1 MKRSG
6 PSREELLRRV
16 DELEQRLR
24 EAEATLA
31 ARDAAA
37 ADPPSPHLQ
46 ETQAAGEDSQ
56 SLWEELAAANEELR
70 IQSEESEAQAE
81 ELAAQAEEL
90 EVQRDE
96 LQSVNRELE
105 GERALLRTVLEE
117 MPAGLI
123 VAAPS
128 GKLLLGNPQ
137 MEAILGGPLSQDD
150 GLEHYGLFL
159 GRHGDGSPFARK
171 DYPLACCLTRGE
183 LVSDEEF
190 GFIRTDGSTGF
201 VQVSAAP
208 VRNRQGEIIA
218 GVATYS
224 DITGRK
230 QRDREIQ
237 FLASF
242 PELNP
247 NPILEVDTSG
257 RITYSNQ
264 AAREIVAG
272 LGPPAKLRDLLP
284 ADLKQILLAIKQTGE
299 IRFQREVQVKDAVYL
314 QNLSYVEPFQTIRLY
329 GIDITRRKRGET
341 EVLQAKEEWERT
353 FEAVP
358 DLIAIIDNNH
368 HLVRVNRAMAAALG
382 AEARELAGKPC
393 YELMHR
399 SLCPPEVCPHSQ
411 LLQDGQE
418 HSAELREFD
427 RDFLVTTSPLMDD
440 KGKVLGS
447 VHVARDITERKR
459 AEEVLGRLN
468 EELEQRVQER
478 TYELQQ
484 AVEQL
489 REEVFQRQEAEAG
502 VRSERQR
509 FYQVLER
516 IPAMVEL
523 VSADCKFPYVNQ
535 EFIRR
540 YGEPGSRHG
549 YEFFFGFDAPCEG
562 CKTLPVFETQTPVD
576 WEWQGPDG
584 RYFHTYDYPF
594 VDVDGSLLV
603 LQMKVDITARKA
615 AEEEVRK
622 LNQDLE
628 ERVRE
633 RTAQLLA
640 ANREMEAFAY
650 SVSHDLKAPVRAI
663 DGFSCMLMLEHAAA
677 LDGEGLRLLEVV
689 RRNTAFMA
697 HLIDDLLALSRLG
710 RHELRKAPIDLKPE
724 VTRLIKEL
732 RAAEPERSLE
742 LKINELPPAFGDVF
756 LLRQVLTNLLA
767 NAFKFTQLKEKAV
780 IEVGGESVA
789 GESIYYVKD
798 NGIGFDMRFRDKL
811 FGVFQRLH
819 PIGEFEGTGVGLA
832 IVQRILQRHEGR
844 VWAEGKVNEGATFF
858 FALPAGENNP

>member
-1 MKRSG
+1 M
-6 PSREELLRRV
+6 RRV
-16 DELEQRLR
+16 GELEQLLR

-31 ARDAAA
+31 VRSAATA
-37 ADPPSPHLQ
+37 GDPSPHLQ
-46 ETQAAGEDSQ
+46 ETQAAGEISQ
-56 SLWEELAAANEELR
+56 SLWEELAAANAELR
-70 IQSEESEAQAE
+70 IQAEESQAQAE

-90 EVQRDE
+90 EIQRDE
-96 LQSVNRELE
+96 LQLVNRELE
-105 GERALLRTVLEE
+105 GERALLRTVLEQ

-123 VAAPS
+123 VGAPS
-128 GKLLLGNPQ
+128 GKLLLSNPQ
-137 MEAILGGPLSQDD
+137 MEAILDRPLSQDD
-150 GLEHYGLFL
+150 CLEHYALFL
-159 GRHGDGSPFARK
+159 GRHGDDSPFARD
-171 DYPLACCLTRGE
+171 DYPLSCCLTRGE
-183 LVSDEEF
+183 RVSEEEF
-190 GFIRTDGSTGF
+190 EFLRSDGSAGV

-208 VRNRQGEIIA
+208 VCNRQGEIIA
-218 GVATYS
+218 GVATYR
-224 DITGRK
+224 DVTDRQ
-230 QRDREIQ
+230 QREREIQ
-237 FLASF
+237 RLASF
-242 PELNP
+242 PQLNP

-257 RITYSNQ
+257 RITYFNQ
-264 AAREIVAG
+264 AAREVVTG

-284 ADLKQILLAIKQTGE
+284 ADLEQILLAIKRTGE
-299 IRFQREVQVKDAVYL
+299 TRFQREVQVKDTVYL
-314 QNLSYVEPFQTIRLY
+314 QSISCVEPFETIRLY
-329 GIDITRRKRGET
+329 GIDITRRKHGET
-341 EVLQAKEEWERT
+341 AVLQAKEEWERT

-399 SLCPPEVCPHSQ
+399 SICPPEVCPHSR

-427 RDFLVTTSPLMDD
+427 RDFLVTTSPLVDD
-440 KGKVLGS
+440 KGQLLGS

-459 AEEVLGRLN
+459 AEEALSRLN

-478 TYELQQ
+478 TSELRQ
-484 AVEQL
+484 AVAQL
-489 REEVFQRQEAEAG
+489 REEVIQRQGAEAG

-516 IPAMVEL
+516 IPAMVML
-523 VSADCKFPYVNQ
+523 VSADCKFSYVNQ

-549 YEFFFGFDAPCEG
+549 YEIFFGLDAPCEG
-562 CKTLPVFETQTPVD
+562 CKTLPVIQAQTPVD
-576 WEWQGPDG
+576 WEWQGPG
-584 RYFHTYDYPF
+584 GKYYHVYDYPF
-594 VDVDGSLLV
+594 VDVDGALLT
-603 LQMKVDITARKA
+603 LSMKVDITARKA
-615 AEEEVRK
+615 AEEEVRQ

-650 SVSHDLKAPVRAI
+650 SVSHDLKAPIRAI
-663 DGFSCMLMLEHAAA
+663 DGFSRMLMLEHAGG
-677 LDGEGLRLLEVV
+677 LDSEGLRLLEVV

-710 RHELRKAPIDLKPE
+710 RHELRKAPIDLAPE

-732 RAAEPERSLE
+732 RAAEPDRALE
-742 LKINELPPAFGDVF
+742 LKIKKLPPAFGDVY

-767 NAFKFTQLKEKAV
+767 NAFKFTQLEEKAV

-789 GESIYYVKD
+789 GETIYYVKD

-832 IVQRILQRHEGR
+832 IVQRILQRHDGR
-844 VWAEGKVNEGATFF
+844 VWAEGKVDEGATFF